1 MVSLTIDSEK
11 ILAEDG
17 ATVLETAGK
26 LGIKI
31 PTLCYHKALAPYG
44 ACRLCVVE
52 VVRRGRSRL
61 VTACTMPVEKDIE
74 VKTNPPRVQKARQ
87 LIMELLLARCPTSK
101 ELRDLAHEL
110 GVERSRFKVVNPDEK
125 CILCGL
131 CYRVC
136 ADLMKTAAIGVAY
149 RGGRRL
155 VTTPFA
161 EPSETCMVCGA
172 CAHVCPTGMVDLR
185 KISGRDPLPI
195 PSEFDMGLAGRAAS
209 FIPFPQAVPNLP
221 RIDPQACM
229 YQLRRACQSCIKFC
243 SAQAIDYHQVEQRGD
258 IAVGAVVL
266 APGYE
271 LFDAAARQELGYGRY
286 KNVLTS
292 LEFER
297 VLSASGPFRGKVVRP
312 SDGAPPRRI
321 AFIQCV
327 GCREVDH
334 NYCSS
339 VCCMYATKEAI
350 IAKEHEPDVECAVF
364 YIDLRAFGKGFDAY
378 YERAQKAGVRY
389 IRCRPSS
396 IKEVPA
402 SRNLKIKYEAEDGKI
417 TTEEFDLVVL
427 SAGIRPSSS
436 LGELAR
442 RFSVALT
449 PDGFC
454 RTDTFHPVE
463 TSRSGVFACGP
474 FTEPK
479 DIPETVMQASAAA
492 ARALAVLHDARGT
505 QIRLKT
511 YPPEK
516 DVAGQEPR
524 LGVFICHCGANIAGV
539 VDVPSVVEYART
551 LPGVVHAENNLY
563 TCSNDTQERIKKLI
577 AQHDLNRVVVASC
590 SPRTHEPLFRNTM
603 REAGLNP
610 YLFEMANIRDQ
621 CSWVHMHEPRLATR
635 KARDLVRMAVAKSRL
650 LEPLA
655 RKTLKVNKSALV
667 IGGGVSGLVA
677 ARHVAEAGFEV
688 YLVERDSELGGNLRR
703 LRFLHDGVHPQDGLR
718 RLIRQVTDDGRIH
731 IRTGARIKAIEGF
744 IGSFKTRLVSNGAV
758 EEEIAHGAVIVA
770 TGAQEAKPS
779 EYLYG
784 KDARVLTQTELEE
797 KWGQV
802 PAGRVPG
809 TTRRVV
815 MIQCVGSREK
825 DRAYCSRVCCAQA
838 VKNALKI
845 KEDDPAAAVAVL
857 YRDVRT
863 YGFRE
868 ADYRR
873 AREMGVVFLRYSET
887 HKPRVEA
894 ANGALNVIV
903 REPVLGKEISLPA
916 DLLVLSP
923 AIVPDEGNKDL
934 AQMLKVPLTQEG
946 FFLEAHMKLRPVDFA
961 TDGVFVCGLA
971 HSPKSLQESI
981 AQAGAAAGR
990 ACTILSK
997 DEIELEA
1004 TLSEVVDEN
1013 CDGCAYCID
1022 PCPYKAITL
1031 LEYMFD
1037 GSVKKTVEVNESAC
1051 KGCGVC
1057 QATCPKKGI
1066 FVRGFKLE
1074 QIAAQVVAALEVS

>member
-1 MVSLTIDSEK
+1 MVSLTIDSER

-17 ATVLETAGK
+17 ATILETAGK

-31 PTLCYHKALAPYG
+31 PTLCYHRALAPYG

-61 VTACTMPVEKDIE
+61 ITSCTMPVEKDIE
-74 VKTNPPRVQKARQ
+74 VKTNSPPVQKARR

-101 ELRDLAHEL
+101 ELQDLAHEL
-110 GVERSRFKVVNPDEK
+110 GVERSRFKTDNPDEK

-136 ADLMKTAAIGVAY
+136 TDLMKVGAIGVAY

-155 VTTPFA
+155 VTTPFNQ
-161 EPSETCMVCGA
+161 PSEACITCGA
-172 CAHVCPTGMVDLR
+172 CAFVCPTGTIDLR
-185 KISGRDPLPI
+185 KISGRAPVPI
-195 PSEFDMGLAGRAAS
+195 PSEFDMGLTGRAANY
-209 FIPFPQAVPNLP
+209 IPFPQAVPNLP
-221 RIDPQACM
+221 RLDPATCL
-229 YQLRRACQSCIKFC
+229 YQLRRTCQSCVKFC
-243 SAQAIDYHQVEQRGD
+243 NAQAIDYHQVEQRGD
-258 IAVGAVVL
+258 IKVGAIVL

-271 LFDAAARQELGYGRY
+271 LFDAATKQELGYGRLQ
-286 KNVLTS
+286 NVVTS

-297 VLSASGPFRGKVVRP
+297 VLSASGPFRGKVLRP
-312 SDGAPPRRI
+312 SDRTTPKRI

-327 GCREVDH
+327 GSRDVDH

-339 VCCMYATKEAI
+339 VCCMYATKEAL
-350 IAKEHEPDVECAVF
+350 IAKEHEPEVECTIF
-364 YIDLRAFGKGFDAY
+364 YIDMRAFGKGFDAY

-396 IKEVPA
+396 IKEAPA
-402 SRNLKIKYEAEDGKI
+402 TKNLKIKYQAEDGAIK
-417 TTEEFDLVVL
+417 TEEFDLAVL
-427 SAGIRPSSS
+427 AAGIRPVASVA
-436 LGELAR
+436 ELAK
-442 RFSVALT
+442 RFAVEL
-449 PDGFC
+449 DENGFC
-454 RTDTFHPVE
+454 RTDTFHPVD

-492 ARALAVLHDARGT
+492 ARALAILREARGT

-511 YPPEK
+511 YPPER
-516 DVAGQEPR
+516 DVAGQDSR
-524 LGVFICHCGANIAGV
+524 IGVFVCHCGTNIAGV
-539 VDVPSVVEYART
+539 VDVPAVVEYVKT
-551 LPGVVHAENNLY
+551 LPNVVYAENNLY
-563 TCSNDTQERIKKLI
+563 TCSNDTQEKMKKLI
-577 AQHDLNRVVVASC
+577 AEHNLNRVVVASC

-603 REAGLNP
+603 REGGLNP

-621 CSWVHMHEPRLATR
+621 CSWVHMHEPQNATR
-635 KARDLVRMAVAKSRL
+635 KAKDLVRMAVAKSRL
-650 LEPLA
+650 LDPLQ
-655 RKTLKVNKSALV
+655 RKTLKVNKSTLV

-677 ARHVAEAGFEV
+677 AREIAEAGFV
-688 YLVERDSELGGNLRR
+688 VHLVERDKELGGNLRR
-703 LRFLHDGVHPQDGLR
+703 LRFLHDGARPEDGLR
-718 RLIRQVTDDGRIH
+718 RLIRQVTDNARIRIH
-731 IRTGARIKAIEGF
+731 TGARITSVEGF
-744 IGSFKTRLVSNGAV
+744 VGSFKTQIAKNGSAT
-758 EEEIAHGAVIVA
+758 EEEILHGAIVVA
-770 TGAQEAKPS
+770 TGARESKPA

-784 KDARVLTQTELEE
+784 KDPRVITQTELEE
-797 KWGQV
+797 KWGQT
-802 PAGRVPG
+802 PFS
-809 TTRRVV
+809 TVV

-825 DRAYCSRVCCAQA
+825 DRPYCSRVCCSQA

-845 KEDDPAAAVAVL
+845 KESNPQANVVIL

-873 AREMGVVFLRYSET
+873 AREKGVIFLRYTEET
-887 HKPRVEA
+887 KPRLEGR
-894 ANGALNVIV
+894 NGTLDVTL
-903 REPVLGKEISLPA
+903 REPILGKELTIPA
-916 DLLVLSP
+916 GLVVLSP

-934 AQMLKVPLTQEG
+934 AQMLKVPLTQDG

-961 TDGVFVCGLA
+961 TDGIFVCGLA
-971 HSPKSLQESI
+971 HSPKSLEEAI
-981 AQAGAAAGR
+981 AQASAAAAR

-1004 TLSEVVDEN
+1004 TLSQVIDEN

-1031 LEYMFD
+1031 LDYVSD
-1037 GSVKKTVEVNESAC
+1037 GSIKKTVEVDESAC

-1074 QIAAQVVAALEVS
+1074 QIAAQVAAALEVS